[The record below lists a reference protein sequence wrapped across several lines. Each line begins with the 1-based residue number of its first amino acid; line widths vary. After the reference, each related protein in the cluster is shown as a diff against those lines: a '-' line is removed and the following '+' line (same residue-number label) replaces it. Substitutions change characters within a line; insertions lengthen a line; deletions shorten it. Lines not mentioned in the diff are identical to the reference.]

1 MIRPVTPAD
10 TPELLAMA
18 AATGVFRPLE
28 VDALKEVLDDYHDH
42 AEAHGDRCFADEDR
56 GQVLGFEYHGLE
68 PMTENCWSLWWIV
81 VKPGTQGKGIGAK
94 LLKFAEDDARAHG
107 ARIFFLETSG
117 MPHSDRTRKF
127 YLKNGY
133 EQEGRLRDFYAP
145 GDDQVIFRKVL

>member
-1 MIRPVTPAD
+1 MIRPTTPAD
-10 TPELLAMA
+10 TPELLSMA

-28 VDALKEVLDDYHDH
+28 IDALKEVLDDYHDH
-42 AEAHGDRCFADEDR
+42 AEAHGDRCFAYEVK

-81 VKPGTQGKGIGAK
+81 VQPGTQGKGIGAK
-94 LLKFAEDDARAHG
+94 LLKFAEDDAKAHG
-107 ARIFFLETSG
+107 ARILFLETSG
-117 MPHSDRTRKF
+117 MPHSELTRKF

-145 GDDQVIFRKVL
+145 GDDQLIFRKVL

>member
-1 MIRPVTPAD
+1 MIRPVVPAD
-10 TPELLAMA
+10 TPKLLAMA
-18 AATGVFRPLE
+18 AATDVFRPLE
-28 VDALKEVLDDYHDH
+28 IDALNEVLDDYHDH
-42 AEAHGDRCFADEDR
+42 AQAHGDRCFAFEAD
-56 GQVLGFEYHGLE
+56 GQVRGFEYHGLE
-68 PMTENCWSLWWIV
+68 PMTEKCWSLWWIV

-94 LLKFAEDDARAHG
+94 LLKFAEDDARAQG

-117 MPHSDRTRKF
+117 MPHSEKTRKF